1 MKRTEGRTDA
11 HWLALCLSP
20 SIGAKT
26 LYSLLQH
33 FDQNHEAILAAST
46 AQLLKVRGVGRA
58 IAREIRG
65 INPERAAADL
75 ERWRGCDINALTAF
89 DRAYPQALR
98 GLADAPPA
106 LFISGRARPE
116 DLVDA
121 LAIVGTRQPSAAA
134 RFLTLQLAMKLAREG
149 CTVISG
155 LALGVDTA
163 AHTGALSAQGRT
175 VAVLGSGLL
184 NIYPEANRA
193 LAARIR
199 ASGAVISEARP
210 EWGANAQRLVARNRI
225 ISGLSRA
232 VIVVESHVDGGAMY
246 CARFAREQGR
256 PVFTFDLPAS
266 GNQALIKGGAYALK
280 RDNPLD
286 GLLRL

>member
-1 MKRTEGRTDA
+1 MKRTERQLDA
-11 HWLALCLSP
+11 HCLALCLSP

-26 LYSLLQH
+26 LDSLLQH
-33 FDQNHEAILAAST
+33 FDQDLEAILAAST

-65 INPERAAADL
+65 INPVRAAADL
-75 ERWRGCDINALTAF
+75 ERWRGQDIDALTAF

-106 LFISGRARPE
+106 LFISGQAQPE
-116 DLVDA
+116 NMAEA
-121 LAIVGTRQPSAAA
+121 LAIVGTRQPSAEA
-134 RFLTLQLAMKLAREG
+134 RFLTLQLAMKLARKG
-149 CTVISG
+149 CAVVSG

-175 VAVLGSGLL
+175 IAVLGSGLL
-184 NIYPEANRA
+184 NVYPEANRA

-199 ASGAVISEARP
+199 GSGAVISEALP

-246 CARFAREQGR
+246 SARFAREQWR

-266 GNQALIKGGAYALK
+266 GNQALIKGGACVLK

-286 GLLRL
+286 GLFCL